1 MDDGRRGA
9 RGVRPQPGR
18 LPWLNLRG
26 TCSSGGS
33 HVVSF
38 VWRAGGSR
46 DPHSRPRRRPGA
58 APGWPRAA
66 NGLRG
71 PGTEAG
77 KGEACVWSRR
87 RVSSGAILPRV
98 ENWATD
104 PGVTT
109 PPLRAAGDEHG
120 APPAHLPAPEREANP
135 FLELTLELSYSLG
148 GRARPLWGGERGCP
162 RADFWLPGPTSGE
175 GGRRL
180 GPSAPRAGHRRSP
193 GTAGAPPRHSP
204 AGARDARGAQG
215 CLRAGSPRLAWTPV
229 P

>member
-1 MDDGRRGA
+1 MKLMDDGRRGA

-38 VWRAGGSR
+38 VWRAGGSL
-46 DPHSRPRRRPGA
+46 DPHSRPRRRPGV
-58 APGWPRAA
+58 APGWPRAG

-71 PGTEAG
+71 PGTKAG

-135 FLELTLELSYSLG
+135 FLELTLELPYSPG
-148 GRARPLWGGERGCP
+148 WPCPAAPGRRARLSSR
-162 RADFWLPGPTSGE
+162 
-175 GGRRL
+175 
-180 GPSAPRAGHRRSP
+180 
-193 GTAGAPPRHSP
+193 
-204 AGARDARGAQG
+204 
-215 CLRAGSPRLAWTPV
+215 
-229 P
+229 